1 MSTQDIDVTVTT
13 PAEADTVYA
22 LLRDGATWPTWS
34 PIGSFELDR
43 PAADEPEGVGAVRIF
58 RTPRPVGETV
68 SVEQIVELI
77 PDRRFSYVLISGL
90 PLRGYRADVDLT
102 PMDGG
107 GTSIRWHS
115 TFSARLPGVGPFY
128 RVVLG
133 RFVAR
138 VAQGLAD
145 HAASH
150 PAQA

>member
-1 MSTQDIDVTVTT
+1 M
-13 PAEADTVYA
+13 YA

-58 RTPRPVGETV
+58 RTPRPLGQTL

-102 PMDGG
+102 PTEGG
-107 GTSIRWHS
+107 GTAIRWQS

-128 RVVLG
+128 CRVLG
-133 RFVAR
+133 RFVAKA
-138 VAQGLAD
+138 AQGLAD
-145 HAASH
+145 HSTALARR
-150 PAQA
+150 A